1 MPSRPPESPVSSP
14 GFPAF
19 CDNEHAAHRRV
30 LLGNHIRCLGSVLCL
45 FIDSC
50 LILRRGCNAS
60 GLLSLLVFLRCA
72 PRWDIFFHNLFP
84 VDSSVTTTCTA
95 PTPSIWE
102 SASQR
107 RCSISSC
114 TESPASPP
122 DAQPS
127 PAAVLSPHWSFCSRR
142 QQQDNAD
149 CRQQEVQH
157 PLLLFLFPEKRRC
170 LFLIGLFRNLY
181 HNMRRIGSVDLT

>member
-1 MPSRPPESPVSSP
+1 MRLLYRHRVS
-14 GFPAF
+14 PAF

-30 LLGNHIRCLGSVLCL
+30 LLGNHIRCLGPVLCL

-72 PRWDIFFHNLFP
+72 PRWDIFFHNLFSCGFQRHHD
-84 VDSSVTTTCTA
+84 VHCAHTVHLGKCVTKA
-95 PTPSIWE
+95 LFHLPLH
-102 SASQR
+102 
-107 RCSISSC
+107 RCSRISRRTRSRLLRLFC
-114 TESPASPP
+114 LLTG
-122 DAQPS
+122 
-127 PAAVLSPHWSFCSRR
+127 LFCSRR

-170 LFLIGLFRNLY
+170 LFPHRPIPKSLP
-181 HNMRRIGSVDLT
+181 

>member
-114 TESPASPP
+114 TESPASP
-122 DAQPS
+122 AGR
-127 PAAVLSPHWSFCSRR
+127 AAVSCGCS
-142 QQQDNAD
+142 
-149 CRQQEVQH
+149 VSS
-157 PLLLFLFPEKRRC
+157 LVFLFPSAATGQRR
-170 LFLIGLFRNLY
+170 LPPA
-181 HNMRRIGSVDLT
+181 GSTASTAPFSVSGKTPLPFPS